1 MKTGNLKVLTLK
13 NTAAKDDNALP
24 RRLHMAYGVQNSYSL
39 KVSILKLIHLHFRN
53 VAFND

>member
-13 NTAAKDDNALP
+13 NTAAQDYSALP
-24 RRLHMAYGVQNSYSL
+24 RRLHMAYGVRNSFSL
-39 KVSILKLIHLHFRN
+39 KVSVLKLIQLHFRN